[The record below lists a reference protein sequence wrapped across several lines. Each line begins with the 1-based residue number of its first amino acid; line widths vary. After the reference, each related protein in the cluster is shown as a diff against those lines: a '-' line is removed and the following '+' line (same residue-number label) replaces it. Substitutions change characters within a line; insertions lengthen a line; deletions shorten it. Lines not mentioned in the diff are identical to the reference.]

1 MSEAAGCDD
10 TAGIDVFDA
19 RGVLDAL
26 PVDARG
32 IRCDSRQVRPGEVF
46 AAFPGN
52 SSDGRRFIAQAI
64 ANGAAAVV
72 WEADGF
78 AWDANWRVANIAVSG
93 LRDKLG
99 ALAAQV
105 YGDPSAHMWV
115 SGVTGTNGKTSCT
128 HWIASAMS
136 RLGRPT
142 AVIGT
147 LGTGFPGALSD
158 AERTTPDAASLQEQL
173 AALRAR
179 GAIGVSME
187 VSSHGLDQG
196 RVNGVRFGAALF
208 TNLSRDH
215 LDYHGSME
223 AYGAAKARL
232 FAYPGLR
239 YAVVNVDDAYGARL
253 DRTIDRTRV
262 KVLSYGLGQGD
273 IAGHDL
279 DLSSR
284 GMRLEIRTRWG
295 NAVVRSQLLGAFNA
309 ANLLGVFGVLLTAG
323 VTPHDAGDVLSE
335 VEPVS
340 GRLQLLRLPGKPLVV
355 IDYAHTPDALE
366 KVLETLRPLV
376 PAGAR
381 LLCVFGCG
389 GDRDPGKRPLMGEVA
404 TRLSDLAVVTSDN
417 PRSEA
422 PLAIIEDIVAGAHA
436 SYHVEADRALA
447 IQYALAQASANDI
460 VVIAGKGHET
470 YQEIDGQ
477 RLPFSDIDAA
487 RAVMR
492 GGH

>member
-1 MSEAAGCDD
+1 MSEAAGFDG
-10 TAGIDVFDA
+10 AARSEGFDA
-19 RGVLDAL
+19 RGVLAAL
-26 PVDARG
+26 RMDARG
-32 IRCDSRQVRPGEVF
+32 MRCDSRQVRPGDVF
-46 AAFPGN
+46 AAFPGG
-52 SSDGRRFIAQAI
+52 SSDGRRYIAQAI
-64 ANGAAAVV
+64 ANGASAVV

-78 AWDANWRVANIAVSG
+78 SWDADWRVANVAVRG
-93 LRDKLG
+93 LREKLG

-105 YGDPSAHMWV
+105 YGDPSAQMWV

-128 HWIASAMS
+128 HWIASALG

-147 LGTGFPGALSD
+147 LGAGFPGDLSSG
-158 AERTTPDAASLQEQL
+158 ERTTPDAASLQEQL
-173 AALRAR
+173 ATLRAR
-179 GAIGVSME
+179 GASGVSME

-196 RVNGVRFGAALF
+196 RVNGVRFAAALF

-215 LDYHGSME
+215 LDYHGSMD

-232 FAYPGLR
+232 FAWPDLR
-239 YAVVNVDDAYGARL
+239 YAVVNIDDAFGAQL
-253 DRTIDRTRV
+253 ERTIDRERV
-262 KVLSYGLGQGD
+262 KVLSYGLGKGD

-295 NAVVRSQLLGAFNA
+295 NAVVRSQLLGGFNA

-323 VTPHDAGDVLSE
+323 VTPHDAGDALSE
-335 VEPVS
+335 VEPVA
-340 GRLQLLRLPGKPLVV
+340 GRLQLLRVPGQPLVV
-355 IDYAHTPDALE
+355 VDYAHTPDALE
-366 KVLETLRPLV
+366 KVLETLRPLL
-376 PAGAR
+376 PAGGR

-389 GDRDPGKRPLMGEVA
+389 GDRDAGKRPLMGEVA
-404 TRLSDLAVVTSDN
+404 TRLSDLAVITSDN

-447 IQYALAQASANDI
+447 IQHALAQAGADDI
-460 VVIAGKGHET
+460 VLIAGKGHET

-487 RAVMR
+487 RAAMR

>member
-1 MSEAAGCDD
+1 MSEAAGFDGA
-10 TAGIDVFDA
+10 AGMHGFDA

-26 PVDARG
+26 QVDARSV
-32 IRCDSRQVRPGEVF
+32 RCDSRLVRAGDVF
-46 AAFPGN
+46 AAFPGG

-64 ANGAAAVV
+64 ANGAGGVL

-78 AWDANWRVANIAVSG
+78 AWDAQWRVANVAVPG

-105 YGDPSAHMWV
+105 YGDPSAHLWV

-128 HWIASAMS
+128 HWIASALS

-147 LGTGFPGALSD
+147 LGAGFPGELSGG
-158 AERTTPDAASLQEQL
+158 ERTTPDAASLQAQL
-173 AALRAR
+173 AALRAQ
-179 GAIGVSME
+179 GATGVSME

-196 RVNGVRFGAALF
+196 RVNGVRFSAALF

-223 AYGAAKARL
+223 AYGEAKARL
-232 FAYPGLR
+232 FAMPGLR
-239 YAVVNVDDAYGARL
+239 YAVVNIDDAFGARL
-253 DRTIDRTRV
+253 ERNIDRTRV
-262 KVLSYGLGQGD
+262 NVLSYGLGRGD

-295 NAVVRSQLLGAFNA
+295 NAVVRSQVLGGFNA
-309 ANLLGVFGVLLTAG
+309 ANLLGVFGVLLAAG
-323 VTPHDAGDVLSE
+323 VTPHDAGDALSE

-340 GRLQLLRLPGKPLVV
+340 GRLQLLRVPGQPLVV
-355 IDYAHTPDALE
+355 VDYAHTPDALE
-366 KVLETLRPLV
+366 KVLETLRPLL
-376 PAGAR
+376 PTGAR

-389 GDRDPGKRPLMGEVA
+389 GDRDPGKRPLMGEVV
-404 TRLSDLAVVTSDN
+404 TRMADLAVITSDN

-422 PLAIIEDIVAGAHA
+422 PLTIIEDIVAGAHA

-447 IQYALAQASANDI
+447 IQYALSQASANDI
-460 VVIAGKGHET
+460 VLIAGKGHET

-477 RLPFSDIDAA
+477 RLPFSDLDAA
-487 RAVMR
+487 RAAMQ

>member
-1 MSEAAGCDD
+1 MSEAAGFDD
-10 TAGIDVFDA
+10 AAGIDRFDA
-19 RGVLDAL
+19 RGVIDAL
-26 PVDARG
+26 GVGAG
-32 IRCDSRQVRPGEVF
+32 AVRCDSRQVRPGDVF
-46 AAFPGN
+46 AAFPGA

-64 ANGAAAVV
+64 ANGAIGVV

-78 AWDANWRVANIAVSG
+78 AWDANWRVANVAVSG
-93 LRDKLG
+93 LRDRLG

-105 YGDPSAHMWV
+105 YGDPSAQMWV

-128 HWIASAMS
+128 HWIASALS

-147 LGTGFPGALSD
+147 LGAGFVGDLSGG
-158 AERTTPDAASLQEQL
+158 ERTTPDAASLQEQL

-179 GAIGVSME
+179 GASGVSME

-196 RVNGVRFGAALF
+196 RVNAVRFSAALF

-215 LDYHGSME
+215 LDYHGSMD

-232 FAYPGLR
+232 FAHPGLR
-239 YAVVNVDDAYGARL
+239 HAVVNIDDAFGAELERTL
-253 DRTIDRTRV
+253 DRSRV

-295 NAVVRSQLLGAFNA
+295 NAVVRSALLGGFNA
-309 ANLLGVFGVLLTAG
+309 ANLLGVFGVLLAAG

-335 VEPVS
+335 VEPVP

-355 IDYAHTPDALE
+355 VDYAHTPDALE
-366 KVLETLRPLV
+366 KVLETLRPLL
-376 PAGAR
+376 PSGAR

-404 TRLSDLAVVTSDN
+404 TRLADLAVITSDN

-422 PLAIIEDIVAGAHA
+422 PLEIIEDIVAGAHP

-447 IQYALAQASANDI
+447 IQHALSQAGADDI
-460 VVIAGKGHET
+460 VLIAGKGHET

-487 RAVMR
+487 RSAMH